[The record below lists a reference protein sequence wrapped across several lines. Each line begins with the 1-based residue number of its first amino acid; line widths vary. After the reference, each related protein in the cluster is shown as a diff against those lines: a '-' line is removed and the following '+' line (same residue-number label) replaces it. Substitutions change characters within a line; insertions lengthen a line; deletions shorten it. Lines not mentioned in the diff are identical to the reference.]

1 MHVPLSR
8 CNILHAWKI
17 AEKFEIIG
25 MVAQIDQGGMYIR
38 LKELQRQLEILE
50 IQEEYIR
57 DETKNLKREMI
68 RAKVWIFIDCKFSFL

>member
-1 MHVPLSR
+1 
-8 CNILHAWKI
+8 
-17 AEKFEIIG
+17 
-25 MVAQIDQGGMYIR
+25 MVAQIDQGGMYLR

-68 RAKVWIFIDCKFSFL
+68 RAKVCFFDSSVHF

>member
-1 MHVPLSR
+1 
-8 CNILHAWKI
+8 
-17 AEKFEIIG
+17 
-25 MVAQIDQGGMYIR
+25 MVAQIDQGGMYLR

-68 RAKVWIFIDCKFSFL
+68 RAKVRYYFMLSYNFVRRRLGESSRCL

>member
-1 MHVPLSR
+1 MHAAGVRRS
-8 CNILHAWKI
+8 ILHAGKI
-17 AEKFEIIG
+17 VENFEFHG
-25 MVAQIDQGGMYIR
+25 MVAQVDQGGMYIR

-68 RAKVWIFIDCKFSFL
+68 RAKVCIVRSY

>member
-1 MHVPLSR
+1 MIQLLDHTACSES
-8 CNILHAWKI
+8 WKN
-17 AEKFEIIG
+17 FEFRE
-25 MVAQIDQGGMYIR
+25 MVTQTDQGGMYLR

-68 RAKVWIFIDCKFSFL
+68 RAKVCQYQ

>member
-1 MHVPLSR
+1 
-8 CNILHAWKI
+8 
-17 AEKFEIIG
+17 
-25 MVAQIDQGGMYIR
+25 MVAQIDQGGMYLR

-68 RAKVWIFIDCKFSFL
+68 RAKVCFFDSSVHLWFNRRKYDEYNLYR

>member
-1 MHVPLSR
+1 
-8 CNILHAWKI
+8 
-17 AEKFEIIG
+17 
-25 MVAQIDQGGMYIR
+25 MVTQTDQGGMYLR

-68 RAKVWIFIDCKFSFL
+68 RAKVCKYQ